1 MKYLLFL
8 WNKIRNNG
16 TKANTSFPEQKNIIF
31 TNTLLII
38 ATVSYIIFAS
48 TIFFL
53 QVFSTAFFLI
63 STSSLLLGFLLVF
76 LLIKYYRIL
85 LAKNILLLIIFFGV
99 FFYDFNVGKWA
110 GIYLYYFAF
119 FFVAINILSW
129 KKEKFWLSLHLL
141 LPLILIAVSELHI
154 LNTKEI
160 SYKNTN
166 TASAIYIFN
175 FCMAFLIIAVN
186 TFFIIKENLIF
197 QQTLELSKLN
207 IQSLIDN
214 TQGYIWSIDNDYK
227 IIAFNKSYRD
237 IIKKNYGVDCYNG
250 CDSKLILALPN
261 NPKEIDGIYKRVLE
275 GESFTSDYFSNNDYF
290 EVQAAPLYNINRV
303 QIGATF
309 HSRIVT
315 EKKIAE
321 QNLQQAKINLETL
334 VDSIGNSTW
343 SLTKDYKIIAA
354 SQLYINDM
362 KRIFG
367 VDIVPGFDVSTL
379 FVLDDYPPEW
389 RDQYNTVFSGQN
401 LFLDYIFDDE
411 YFELNAVP
419 IRNVNKEVVA
429 AVFFSRNI
437 TYRKNTEAELNK
449 ARIKAEE
456 AIIEKAQFLS
466 NMSHELRTPLNG
478 IIGLT
483 NILISE
489 ETLPSQTNHLEILK
503 YSSDHMLVLIN
514 DILDFNKI
522 EAGKVVL
529 ENDGFNLLETIEKMK
544 SFFSWEASSKGL
556 HFEVNADS
564 ALNRIVK
571 GDVTRIRQ
579 VITNLISNAIKFT
592 EKGFVIFSIE
602 ILEQLSEKQCKLRFS
617 ISDSGIGIENNK
629 LEKIFES
636 FGQAD
641 QTTIR
646 KYGGSG
652 LGLTISKRLITLM
665 GSELKVESKLEKGSR
680 FWFDLILDC
689 SLSEQV
695 LPVQKNINDMIAFK
709 QLSVL
714 VVEDNP
720 INMLVVCKMLEKWNV
735 VVHKAKDGSEAVE
748 LVGKNKFD
756 LILMDLQMP
765 VMDGLTAT
773 KLIRQ
778 QNDLVPIIALT
789 ATTDESLTQ
798 NLHEKGINDI
808 VQKPFVPED
817 LYRKIKT
824 LAPQIK

>member
-1 MKYLLFL
+1 MNYLLFL

-16 TKANTSFPEQKNIIF
+16 TKANTPFVELKNIVF

-38 ATVSYIIFAS
+38 ATSSYLIFAS

-53 QVFSTAFFLI
+53 KVFSTKIFLI

-76 LLIKYYRIL
+76 VLIKYYRIL
-85 LAKNILLLIIFFGV
+85 LAKNILLLLIFFGV
-99 FFYDFNVGKWA
+99 FFYDYYVGKWA
-110 GIYLYYFAF
+110 GVYLYYFAF
-119 FFVAINILSW
+119 FFVAINIFSW
-129 KKEKFWLSLHLL
+129 RKEKFWLMLHLL
-141 LPLILIAVSELHI
+141 LPIALIVFSELHI
-154 LNTKEI
+154 LH
-160 SYKNTN
+160 
-166 TASAIYIFN
+166 TAEVMYENNSTTSTIYIFN

-186 TFFIIKENLIF
+186 AFFIIKENFIF

-207 IQSLIDN
+207 IQALIDN

-227 IIAFNKSYRD
+227 IIAFNKSYKD
-237 IIKKNYGVDCYNG
+237 IIRKNYGVDCYNG

-261 NPKEIDGIYKRVLE
+261 NPKEINGIYERVLN
-275 GESFTSDYFSNNDYF
+275 GESFTAEYFSNNDYF
-290 EVQAAPLYNINRV
+290 EVQASPLYNTNHL
-303 QIGATF
+303 QNGATF

-315 EKKIAE
+315 ERKIAE

-334 VDSIGNSTW
+334 VDSVGNSTW

-367 VDIVPGFDVSTL
+367 VDIIPGYDLSIL
-379 FVLDDYPPEW
+379 FALDDYPQEW
-389 RDQYNTVFSGQN
+389 REQYNTVFSGQN

-437 TYRKNTEAELNK
+437 TYRKNTEKELNE

-456 AIIEKAQFLS
+456 AIVEKAQFLS

-489 ETLPSQTNHLEILK
+489 EMLPSQTNHLEVLK

-556 HFEVNADS
+556 HFEVNANNI
-564 ALNRIVK
+564 LNRTVK

-592 EKGFVIFSIE
+592 EKGFVIFSVE
-602 ILEQLSEKQCKLRFS
+602 ILEQLSEKQCTLRFS
-617 ISDSGIGIENNK
+617 ISDSGIGIENDK

-665 GSELKVESKLEKGSR
+665 GSELKVESTPEKGSK
-680 FWFDLILDC
+680 FWFDLVLDC
-689 SLSEQV
+689 SVTEQI
-695 LPVQKNINDMIAFK
+695 LPVQKNINDMVAFK
-709 QLSVL
+709 KLAVL
-714 VVEDNP
+714 VAEDNP

-773 KLIRQ
+773 KFIREK
-778 QNDLVPIIALT
+778 NNSIPIIALT

-817 LYRKIKT
+817 LYNKIKT
-824 LAPQIK
+824 LVAHIE

>member
-1 MKYLLFL
+1 MNHPFFL

-16 TKANTSFPEQKNIIF
+16 AKADTPDLALKNIVF
-31 TNTLLII
+31 VNTFLVI
-38 ATVSYIIFAS
+38 ATVAYIVFAS
-48 TIFFL
+48 NIFFL
-53 QVFSTAFFLI
+53 QIFSTKDFTI
-63 STSSLLLGFLLVF
+63 STASLLFGFFVVSVLM
-76 LLIKYYRIL
+76 KYSKIL
-85 LAKNILLLIIFFGV
+85 LAKNILLFLIFFGV
-99 FFYDFNVGKWA
+99 FFYDFTIGKWA
-110 GIYLYYFAF
+110 GVYLYYFAF

-129 KKEKFWLSLHLL
+129 KKEKFWLILHLT
-141 LPLILIAVSELHI
+141 LPIILITISELHI

-160 SYKNTN
+160 VYKNDEVAT
-166 TASAIYIFN
+166 IIFLFN
-175 FCMAFLIIAVN
+175 FCMAFFIIALN
-186 TFFIIKENLIF
+186 AFFIIKENVAF
-197 QQTLELSKLN
+197 QETLELSKLN
-207 IQSLIDN
+207 VQSLIDN
-214 TQGYIWSIDNDYK
+214 TQGYIWSIDTNYK
-227 IIAFNKSYRD
+227 IIAFNTSYKN
-237 IIKKNYGVDCYNG
+237 IIKKNYGLDCYKG
-250 CDSKLILALPN
+250 YDSTLILALPN
-261 NPKEIDGIYKRVLE
+261 NPKEINSIYERVLN
-275 GESFTSDYFSNNDYF
+275 GESFTAEYFSNNDYF
-290 EVQAAPLYNINRV
+290 EVQASPLYNTDHLQN
-303 QIGATF
+303 GATF

-315 EKKIAE
+315 ERKIAE
-321 QNLQQAKINLETL
+321 QHLQQAKINLETL
-334 VDSIGNSTW
+334 VDSVGNSTW

-367 VDIVPGFDVSTL
+367 VDIIPGFDLSIL
-379 FVLDDYPPEW
+379 FALDDYPPEW
-389 RDQYNTVFSGQN
+389 REQYNTVFSGQN

-437 TYRKNTEAELNK
+437 TYRKNTEKELNE

-456 AIIEKAQFLS
+456 AIVEKAQFLS

-489 ETLPSQTNHLEILK
+489 EMLPSQTNHLEVLK

-544 SFFSWEASSKGL
+544 SFFLWEASSKGL
-556 HFEVNADS
+556 HFEVNADNI
-564 ALNRIVK
+564 LNRTVK

-592 EKGFVIFSIE
+592 EKGFVIFSVE
-602 ILEQLSEKQCKLRFS
+602 ILEQLSEKQCRLRFS
-617 ISDSGIGIENNK
+617 ISDSGIGIEDNK

-665 GSELKVESKLEKGSR
+665 GSELKVESTPEEGSK
-680 FWFDLILDC
+680 FWFDLVLDC
-689 SLSEQV
+689 SLTEQI
-695 LPVQKNINDMIAFK
+695 LPVQKNINDMVAFK
-709 QLSVL
+709 QLAVL
-714 VVEDNP
+714 VAEDNP

-735 VVHKAKDGSEAVE
+735 VVHRAKDGSEAVE

-756 LILMDLQMP
+756 LVLMDLQMP

-773 KLIRQ
+773 KFIREK
-778 QNDLVPIIALT
+778 NNSIPIIALT

-817 LYRKIKT
+817 LYNKIKN
-824 LAPQIK
+824 LVADIE

>member
-1 MKYLLFL
+1 MKDLLFL
-8 WNKIRNNG
+8 WKKIRNNG
-16 TKANTSFPEQKNIIF
+16 TKKTSTFTELKNIVF
-31 TNTLLII
+31 TNTLLFI
-38 ATVSYIIFAS
+38 AFVSYIIFAS
-48 TIFFL
+48 TIYFL
-53 QVFSTAFFLI
+53 QVFSTNVFIL
-63 STSSLLLGFLLVF
+63 STSILLLGFLLVF
-76 LLIKYYRIL
+76 LLLRNHKIL
-85 LAKNILLLIIFFGV
+85 FAKNILLLVIFFGV
-99 FFYDFNVGKWA
+99 FFYDYNVGKWA
-110 GIYLYYFAF
+110 GVYLYYFAF
-119 FFVAINILSW
+119 FFVAINIFSW
-129 KKEKFWLSLHLL
+129 KKEKFWLIFHLL
-141 LPLILIAVSELHI
+141 LPIILIVISELHI
-154 LNTKEI
+154 LYLKEVGD
-160 SYKNTN
+160 KTTN
-166 TASAIYIFN
+166 TTSAIYVFN

-186 TFFIIKENLIF
+186 AFFIIKENIVF
-197 QQTLELSKLN
+197 QQTLELSTLN

-214 TQGYIWSIDNDYK
+214 IKGYIWSIDMDYK
-227 IIAFNKSYRD
+227 IIAFNSSYKN
-237 IIKKNYGVDCYNG
+237 IIKKNYVVECYKG
-250 CDSKLILALPN
+250 YDAKLLLALPN
-261 NPKEIDGIYKRVLE
+261 NPKEIHNIYERALH
-275 GESFTSDYFSNNDYF
+275 GESFTAEYFSNNDYF
-290 EVQAAPLYNINRV
+290 EVQASPLYDINGI
-303 QIGATF
+303 QNGATF

-315 EKKIAE
+315 ERKIAE
-321 QNLQQAKINLETL
+321 QHLQQAKINLETL

-367 VDIVPGFDVSTL
+367 VDIVPGFDISSL
-379 FVLDDYPPEW
+379 FELDDYPQEW
-389 RDQYNTVFSGQN
+389 KDQYNVVFSGQN
-401 LFLDYIFDDE
+401 LFLDYVFDDE

-419 IRNVNKEVVA
+419 ILNVNKEVVA

-456 AIIEKAQFLS
+456 AIVEKAQFLS

-489 ETLPSQTNHLEILK
+489 ETLPSQINHLEVLK

-556 HFEVNADS
+556 HFEVNADN
-564 ALNRIVK
+564 ALNRTVK

-592 EKGFVIFSIE
+592 EKGFVIFSVE
-602 ILEQLSEKQCKLRFS
+602 ILEQLSEKQCKLRFI
-617 ISDSGIGIENNK
+617 ISDSGIGIEGNK

-665 GSELKVESKLEKGSR
+665 GSELKVESTPEKGSR
-680 FWFDLILDC
+680 FWFDLVLDC
-689 SLSEQV
+689 SITEEI
-695 LPVQKNINDMIAFK
+695 LPVQKNINDMVAFK

-714 VVEDNP
+714 VAEDNP

-735 VVHKAKDGSEAVE
+735 VVHRAKDGSEAVE
-748 LVGKNKFD
+748 LVAKNKFD

-773 KLIRQ
+773 KFIREK
-778 QNDLVPIIALT
+778 NNSIPIIALT

-798 NLHEKGINDI
+798 NLHEKGINNI

-817 LYRKIKT
+817 LYNKIKS
-824 LAPQIK
+824 LVAHIE

>member
-1 MKYLLFL
+1 MNYLLFL
-8 WNKIRNNG
+8 CNKIRNNG
-16 TKANTSFPEQKNIIF
+16 TETNTPFVELKNIIF

-38 ATVSYIIFAS
+38 ATSSYLIFAS

-53 QVFSTAFFLI
+53 KIFSTKIFLI

-76 LLIKYYRIL
+76 VFIKYYRIL
-85 LAKNILLLIIFFGV
+85 VAKNLLLLIIYFGV
-99 FFYDFNVGKWA
+99 FFYDLHVGKWA
-110 GIYLYYFAF
+110 GVYLYYFAF

-129 KKEKFWLSLHLL
+129 KKEKFWLILQLL
-141 LPLILIAVSELHI
+141 LPLILIVVSELRI
-154 LNTKEI
+154 LNTNEVG
-160 SYKNTN
+160 YKNT
-166 TASAIYIFN
+166 TTTSAIYIFN
-175 FCMAFLIIAVN
+175 FCMAFLIIVVN
-186 TFFIIKENLIF
+186 AFFIIKENLLF

-214 TQGYIWSIDNDYK
+214 TQGYIWSIDTDYK

-237 IIKKNYGVDCYNG
+237 IIKKNYGIDCYKG
-250 CDSKLILALPN
+250 YDTKLILASPN
-261 NPKEIDGIYKRVLE
+261 NPKEIYGIYEKALN

-290 EVQAAPLYNINRV
+290 EVQAAPLFNTDRV

-334 VDSIGNSTW
+334 VDSVGNSTW

-362 KRIFG
+362 KRIFA
-367 VDIVPGFDVSTL
+367 VDIIPGFDVSTL
-379 FVLDDYPPEW
+379 FAFDDYPQEW
-389 RDQYNTVFSGQN
+389 REQYNTVFSGQN

-456 AIIEKAQFLS
+456 AIVEKAQFLS

-489 ETLPSQTNHLEILK
+489 EMLPSQTNHLEVLK

-556 HFEVNADS
+556 HFEVNADML
-564 ALNRIVK
+564 LNRTVK

-579 VITNLISNAIKFT
+579 VLTNLISNAIKFT
-592 EKGFVIFSIE
+592 EKGFVIFSVE
-602 ILEQLSEKQCKLRFS
+602 ILEQLSEKQCNLRFS

-652 LGLTISKRLITLM
+652 LGLTISKRLIKLM
-665 GSELKVESKLEKGSR
+665 GSELKVESTLGKGSK
-680 FWFDLILDC
+680 FWFDLVLDC
-689 SLSEQV
+689 SVTEQI
-695 LPVQKNINDMIAFK
+695 LPVQKNINEMVAFK
-709 QLSVL
+709 KLAVL
-714 VVEDNP
+714 VAEDNP

-748 LVGKNKFD
+748 LVAKNKFD
-756 LILMDLQMP
+756 IILMDLQMP
-765 VMDGLTAT
+765 IMDGLTAT
-773 KLIRQ
+773 KFIRE
-778 QNDLVPIIALT
+778 QNNSIPIIALT

-798 NLHEKGINDI
+798 NLREKGINDI

-817 LYRKIKT
+817 LYNKIKT
-824 LAPQIK
+824 LVAYT